1 MNFDLILLS
10 AVSQQEV
17 WVILTC
23 SLKRLER
30 RVIEIPDQGTGM
42 LGIAGIPGTTLFL
55 AIVYL
60 LLALLTTQRLLW
72 LEANATRADIQV
84 NTKKLFVMACLVV
97 TVLRVVSFSS
107 ITALNSRYFTLAA
120 QDDGA
125 QTPRHLTDKINI
137 VLFDL
142 PDFFCVSAYVLLLVV
157 WAEAYLKSRQH
168 WLSTNSF
175 RHYWMLG
182 YAVFNVN
189 LYAVQIALYSMM
201 FVPSI
206 DPSYLSVWIYAV
218 LTAINLCLPLIWAVG
233 FVYLTFTFSGF
244 PLSSNA
250 SKLRLSILSY
260 VGTVWTL
267 SRLGWGLVTLSS
279 ALRVWLDNLG
289 DRSSILYSVTVI
301 ALFLSAEV
309 FPILLSLRE
318 STIQSLAAAARAQ
331 SVSFGHGQSILAG
344 YSLGDSRDS
353 VEEGGYSPMSN
364 YGTGSSDFQPRDNRD
379 DSGRGLQLGP
389 IAQSLGVVFSSPDP
403 AYATP
408 TAPLVRKHITVVR
421 AIPNVLSDPSPG
433 SKMQSPTRLNQQLS
447 TPSPSALASLHHHQG
462 KHLVGRP
469 LSSAGSGSGSSSSG
483 RPFAGRAIGP
493 AVVRSTPHPRSATI
507 AHPVNTDEE
516 WSGDED
522 EAQQAAPR
530 QQQLPIDGTP
540 SVFLNWLQGSQGGG
554 V

>member
-1 MNFDLILLS
+1 
-10 AVSQQEV
+10 
-17 WVILTC
+17 
-23 SLKRLER
+23 
-30 RVIEIPDQGTGM
+30 M
-42 LGIAGIPGTTLFL
+42 LAIAGIPGTTLFL

-84 NTKKLFVMACLVV
+84 NTKKLFVVACLVV

-107 ITALNSRYFTLAA
+107 ITALNSRYFTLEP

-125 QTPRHLTDKINI
+125 QTLRHLTDKINI

-189 LYAVQIALYSMM
+189 LYAVQFALYSMM

-233 FVYLTFTFSGF
+233 FLYLTFTFSGF

-289 DRSSILYSVTVI
+289 DRSSFLYSVTVI

-331 SVSFGHGQSILAG
+331 SVSFGHGQSILAS
-344 YSLGDSRDS
+344 YSIGDSRDS

-364 YGTGSSDFQPRDNRD
+364 YGTGSSDHGPRDNRD

-408 TAPLVRKHITVVR
+408 TAPQVRKHVTAVR
-421 AIPNVLSDPSPG
+421 AIPNVQVAADPSPG
-433 SKMQSPTRLNQQLS
+433 SKMQSPTRLNQQRNI
-447 TPSPSALASLHHHQG
+447 PSPSALASLHHHQG

-469 LSSAGSGSGSSSSG
+469 LSSAGSNNGSGSLG
-483 RPFAGRAIGP
+483 RPFAGRVIGP
-493 AVVRSTPHPRSATI
+493 AVVRSTPQPQSVTVGHAI
-507 AHPVNTDEE
+507 NTDEE

-522 EAQQAAPR
+522 EAQRAPPR
-530 QQQLPIDGTP
+530 QQPELPPIDGTAP
-540 SVFLNWLQGSQGGG
+540 SFLKWLQGSQGGG